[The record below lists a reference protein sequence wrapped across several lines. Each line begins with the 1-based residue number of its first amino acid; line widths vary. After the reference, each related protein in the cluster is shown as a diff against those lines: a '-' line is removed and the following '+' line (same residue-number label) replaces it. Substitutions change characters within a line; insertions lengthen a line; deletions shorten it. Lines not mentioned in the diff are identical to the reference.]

1 MVVEIIDGNR
11 TWTFNT
17 KESGVLKELISVFE
31 NIEEAE
37 RTVKNIN
44 IEFKEGTFISDMQSI
59 FTEMDKEE
67 KIVKQI
73 VTLNEEN
80 ENS

>member
-59 FTEMDKEE
+59 FTEMDKKE

-73 VTLNEEN
+73 VTLNEKEV
-80 ENS
+80 